1 MRRLIRHV
9 LAVTLLAA
17 GAAPLGAPGAVAA
30 DPGNPAPAVQPG
42 IREWQG
48 GQGVFRLASGS
59 RIILE
64 PAGAASLRATARTFA
79 ADLSTITGRNL
90 PVATGGT
97 ARAGDIT
104 LRADST
110 DAGLG
115 PQGYALD
122 VGEVLAV
129 QATGDTGVFYA
140 TQTIEQALKLDDH
153 RTSIPRGTARDRPGV
168 EQRAQMLDVGRK
180 YFPLSYL
187 KEQIREMAWQK
198 LNTFHL
204 HLSDWSGFRIELDE
218 FPGLASDDAYTPA
231 ELRELQDYA
240 RTYHVDV
247 VPEIDLPG
255 HATALTSYDPTLRF
269 ACASMDYATWPGG
282 ERGGWTLDITRQ
294 HTRDF
299 VHDLLEAVIPL
310 FDSEYFHVGGDEIGL
325 DDRKNACPE
334 LVGHRDARGFGH
346 TGDVFVDFLNTLNT
360 QVRSHG
366 KTAQAWEWWDQY
378 GQKSSVEPDRTI
390 VFDDYID
397 RDPTPL
403 VSKGYTVVAAPEPVL
418 YVSPGMG
425 QKLGQYGYV
434 DIRDAYENY
443 TFPTPEAGGGRVL
456 GYKVARWADGAE
468 TRSAAF
474 FDHFARRPLQV
485 MAART
490 WGSPGESSVWAFLG
504 RVDAIGG
511 PPGTPTGHLTA
522 VPKAGMTATADSEE
536 SDAENGSAA
545 GVIDDNPYTAWHT
558 AYSTAVTPP
567 PHHVTLDLGAEQ
579 QIAGFRYLP
588 RQDAATNGRIGSW
601 TFDVSADGVSWRT
614 VARGTFADDQT
625 EKEITFPQ
633 ARARHVRLTAV
644 SAANGLPYAGA
655 AELTLLRPAAPAAP
669 ATQGS
674 TFHLLNALSGKAV
687 DVPAST
693 KVPGARLGTWAPHD
707 GSNQRFTAQAGPDD
721 GHTLRNA
728 GNGLCLDVEG
738 GGTAAGAAVIQWTC
752 TGADNQRW
760 SVTPAPAGGFTLTS
774 ARSGLALT
782 SSGTGDGAPLT
793 QQKDTGAADQR
804 WVFD

>member
-17 GAAPLGAPGAVAA
+17 GVVPLGVPGAVAA
-30 DPGNPAPAVQPG
+30 EPGNPAPAVQPG

-48 GQGVFRLASGS
+48 GDGVFRLEPGS

-64 PAGAASLRATARTFA
+64 PAGAAALRAIARTFA
-79 ADLSTITGRNL
+79 ADLSTVTGRSL
-90 PVATGGT
+90 PVVTGGT

-104 LRADST
+104 LRADSA

-140 TQTIEQALKLDDH
+140 TQTIEQALKLDGH
-153 RTSIPRGTARDRPGV
+153 RTTIPRGQARDRPDI

-187 KEQIREMAWQK
+187 KAQIREMAWQK
-198 LNTFHL
+198 LTTLHL
-204 HLSDWSGFRIELDE
+204 HLSDWSGFRIRLDE

-247 VPEIDLPG
+247 VPEIDVPG
-255 HATALTSYDPTLRF
+255 HANALTTYDPTLRF
-269 ACASMDYATWPGG
+269 ACTSMDQGKWPGG
-282 ERGGWTLDITRQ
+282 ERGGWTLDITQQ

-299 VHDLLEAVIPL
+299 VHDLFEAVIPL
-310 FDSEYFHVGGDEIGL
+310 FDSPYVHVGGDEIGL
-325 DDRKNACPE
+325 DDKKDACPE
-334 LVGHRDARGFGH
+334 LTDYRDARGFEH
-346 TGDVFVDFLNTLNT
+346 TGDVFVDFLNTLNK

-366 KTAQAWEWWDQY
+366 KTTQAWEWWDQY
-378 GQKSSVEPDRTI
+378 GQKSSIEPDRTI
-390 VFDDYID
+390 LLDDYID

-434 DIRDAYENY
+434 DIRDAYEDY
-443 TFPTPEAGGGRVL
+443 AFPTPETGGGRVL

-468 TRSAAF
+468 SRSVAF

-490 WGSPGESSVWAFLG
+490 WGSPRESSVWAFLG
-504 RVDAIGG
+504 RVDAVGA
-511 PPGTPTGHLTA
+511 PPGSPTGDLTA
-522 VPKAGMTATADSEE
+522 LPKAGMTAAADSQETVGE
-536 SDAENGSAA
+536 DGRAA
-545 GVIDDNPYTAWHT
+545 AVLDDNPYTAWHT
-558 AYSTAVTPP
+558 AYSTGTTPA
-567 PHHVTLDLGAEQ
+567 PHQVTLDLGGERQ
-579 QIAGFRYLP
+579 LAGFRYLP
-588 RQDAATNGRIGSW
+588 RQDGGSNGRIGSW
-601 TFDVSADGVSWRT
+601 TFAVSADGDTWRT
-614 VARGTFADDQT
+614 VAHGAFDDDVT

-633 ARARHVRLTAV
+633 TAAHHVRLTEV
-644 SAANGLPYAGA
+644 SSANGLPHAGA
-655 AELTLLRPAAPAAP
+655 AELTLLTPAAPVA
-669 ATQGS
+669 QGS
-674 TFHLLNALSGKAV
+674 TIQMLNTASRKAI
-687 DVPAST
+687 DVPGST
-693 KVPGARLGTWAPHD
+693 TAPGARLGTWTPHD
-707 GSNQRFTAQAGPDD
+707 GANQRFTAQASD
-721 GHTLRNA
+721 GAYTLRNS

-738 GGTAAGAAVIQWTC
+738 GSTAAGTAIIQWPC

-760 SVTPAPAGGFTLTS
+760 SVTAAAAGGFTLTS
-774 ARSGLALT
+774 VRSGLVLT
-782 SSGTGDGAPLT
+782 SSGTRDGAPLT
-793 QQKDTGAADQR
+793 QQESTGAADRR
-804 WVFD
+804 WALG